1 MRNSLPV
8 IATGLPFTVA
18 YSGRGQGPAST
29 NPPGAA
35 RIDGAPAAWRTAAP
49 QAAPQA
55 APEIAIDHRPATLVI
70 ARTGAPR
77 RP

>member
-1 MRNSLPV
+1 VFPWPL
-8 IATGLPFTVA
+8 AA
-18 YSGRGQGPAST
+18 
-29 NPPGAA
+29 PPGTA
-35 RIDGAPAAWRTAAP
+35 RIDGAPAAWRTAAT
-49 QAAPQA
+49 AGTA